1 MRIKYFII
9 ATTTHERNIII
20 LFNTHIQPYVNM
32 MVANISEKYI
42 FNLSDGM
49 DKRKVDWESYS

>member
-1 MRIKYFII
+1 
-9 ATTTHERNIII
+9 
-20 LFNTHIQPYVNM
+20 M